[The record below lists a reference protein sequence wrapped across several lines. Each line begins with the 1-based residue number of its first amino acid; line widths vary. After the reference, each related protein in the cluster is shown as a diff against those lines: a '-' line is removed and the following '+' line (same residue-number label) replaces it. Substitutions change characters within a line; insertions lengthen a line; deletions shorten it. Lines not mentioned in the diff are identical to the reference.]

1 MENSQYVQHRA
12 REDFNKAR
20 SKATI
25 SQLLSALTP
34 ERQRLLALE
43 DVRNLLKPH
52 SETYKGM
59 QAVPIDK
66 IVGSEGR
73 YKDFTSAF
81 LPKREFIRGR
91 WESVDRAHIS
101 DVILPP
107 IKLYEIGGVYF
118 VRDGNHR
125 VSVAR
130 MQGTEMIDAEVIE
143 LDTEISLEPGI
154 TNEELKRRVIDYE
167 KRQVFDETGLS
178 QAIPEGEIMFTEP
191 GRYIELLRHIQGH
204 KYFLNQDREEE
215 MPFLEAASSWY
226 RNLYRPIIRIIREE
240 NILTRF
246 PGRTHSDLYM
256 WVVKHWDELKKKY
269 GNDFSLKTAALD
281 FSEKYGTSIGQQVKN
296 FLLSLLKSLFRRNR
310 A

>member
-1 MENSQYVQHRA
+1 MQNSYYVQQQA
-12 REDFNKAR
+12 RDDFNKAR

-34 ERQRLLALE
+34 ERQRLLSLE
-43 DVRNLLKPH
+43 NVKNLLKPH
-52 SETYKGM
+52 TESYKGM
-59 QAVPIDK
+59 QTVPINK

-81 LPKREFIRGR
+81 LPKRDFSRGR
-91 WESVDRAHIS
+91 WESVDRAHLT

-130 MQGTEMIDAEVIE
+130 MQGREMIDAEVIE
-143 LDTEISLEPGI
+143 LDTEISITPGM
-154 TNEELKRRVIDYE
+154 TNEDLKREVIAYE
-167 KRQVFDETGLS
+167 KHQIFEDTRLREVV
-178 QAIPEGEIMFTEP
+178 PEGEIDFTEP
-191 GRYIELLRHIQGH
+191 GRYEELLRHIQGH

-215 MPFLEAASSWY
+215 IPFLEAAQSWY

-240 NILTRF
+240 NILSRF

-256 WVVKHWDELKKKY
+256 WIIKHWDELKKKY
-269 GNDFSLKTAALD
+269 GNDFSLKIAALD
-281 FSEKYGTSIGQQVKN
+281 FSQKYGKSMKHQVRD
-296 FLLSLLKSLFRRNR
+296 FIASVLRALFRRN

>member
-1 MENSQYVQHRA
+1 MQNSPHVHQQA
-12 REDFNKAR
+12 RDDFNKAR

-25 SQLLSALTP
+25 NQLLSALTS
-34 ERQRLLALE
+34 ERQRLLSLE
-43 DVRNLLKPH
+43 DVKNLLKPH
-52 SETYKGM
+52 SEIYKGM
-59 QAVPIDK
+59 QTVPINK

-143 LDTEISLEPGI
+143 LDTEITITPGM
-154 TNEELKRRVIDYE
+154 TNEDLKRAVIDYE
-167 KRQVFDETGLS
+167 KHQVFEDTGLKKV
-178 QAIPEGEIMFTEP
+178 IPEGEIIFTEP
-191 GRYIELLRHIQGH
+191 GRYVELLRHIQGH
-204 KYFLNQDREEE
+204 KYFLN
-215 MPFLEAASSWY
+215 PAKSWY

-240 NILTRF
+240 NILVRF

-256 WVVKHWDELKKKY
+256 WVIKHWDELKKKY
-269 GNDFSLKTAALD
+269 GNDFSLKIAALD
-281 FSEKYGTSIGQQVKN
+281 FSEKFGKSVMQQVKE
-296 FLLSLLKSLFRRNR
+296 FLVSLLKAVLRRNR